1 MILRRRRRFDEL
13 IRTQLDLFAED
24 EADLLAEA
32 ADADAAQSQAGRDE
46 AEELY
51 GDYQLVVDTIG
62 DKLLDLREAY
72 AATLAEDA
80 ADEYRHA
87 FTRAAR
93 KQFGTYATL
102 LEE

>member
-1 MILRRRRRFDEL
+1 MSFRRRRRFDEL

-51 GDYQLVVDTIG
+51 GDYQLVVDAIG
-62 DKLLDLREAY
+62 DKLLDLRETY
-72 AATLAEDA
+72 AATLGDDP
-80 ADEYRHA
+80 ADEYRAA
-87 FTRAAR
+87 FTHAAK
-93 KQFGTYATL
+93 KQFGAYATL
-102 LEE
+102 LDD